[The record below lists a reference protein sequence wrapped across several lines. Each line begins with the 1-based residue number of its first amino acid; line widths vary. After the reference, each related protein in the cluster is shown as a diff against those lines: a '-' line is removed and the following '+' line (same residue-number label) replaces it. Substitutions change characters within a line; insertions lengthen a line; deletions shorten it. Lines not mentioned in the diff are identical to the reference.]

1 MKNNHRYPIFL
12 DLRGVKCLVVGGGP
26 VALRKVVGLRQAG
39 AEVFVNSPEIT
50 TSLRVLADKKAITWI
65 DKKYSPARLQGMRL
79 VIAAT
84 NNAEVN
90 HAVFIDAEK
99 RGLFSNVVD
108 DLDYCRFVAPAR
120 YSGGSLEI
128 AVTTGGAAPVI
139 AKIVRDDIGDNIG
152 NRYAPVVSLL
162 GKRRLAIKR
171 LSAEAKKAFWQ
182 RVKTVVKTTK
192 PGEAISLKK
201 LDALLADMAGGSA

>member
-1 MKNNHRYPIFL
+1 MKNKYRYPIFL

-26 VALRKVVGLRQAG
+26 VAARKVVGLRRAG

-50 TSLRVLADKKAITWI
+50 PQLRALALKKAITWI
-65 DKKYSPARLQGMRL
+65 NRRYSTIYLKDARL

-84 NNAEVN
+84 NDHEVN
-90 HAVFIDAEK
+90 HKIFVEAEK
-99 RGLFSNVVD
+99 RGIFVNVVD

-139 AKIVRDDIGDNIG
+139 AKIVRDNIADLIAK
-152 NRYAPVVSLL
+152 RYAPVVALL
-162 GKRRLAIKR
+162 GKRRAKIKR
-171 LSAEAKKAFWQ
+171 LSPESKKEFWE
-182 RVKTVVKTTK
+182 RVSFLVKS
-192 PGEAISLKK
+192 GASDG
-201 LDALLADMAGGSA
+201 DALPTKLESALADAAGGAA